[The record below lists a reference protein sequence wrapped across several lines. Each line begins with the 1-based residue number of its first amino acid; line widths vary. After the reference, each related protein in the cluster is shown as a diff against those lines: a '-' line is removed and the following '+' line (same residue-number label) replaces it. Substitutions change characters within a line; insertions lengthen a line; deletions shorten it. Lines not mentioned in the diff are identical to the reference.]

1 MLLSKR
7 HCKEY
12 VCRITRIRQREKSFN
27 EFNHLKRDKSDIA
40 IIPDRSVNDRYHKG
54 SLFTKSRLHRGMK
67 IKLNKVYI
75 RKHYGFII
83 IGFFRCLCII
93 KLIAMIKDMGK
104 LIIRR
109 TEGCNIQLHMI
120 CHIKFL

>member
-12 VCRITRIRQREKSFN
+12 VCRIIRIRQREKSFN

-67 IKLNKVYI
+67 INIRFTSVNIMVLLLLDFFAVYV
-75 RKHYGFII
+75 
-83 IGFFRCLCII
+83 
-93 KLIAMIKDMGK
+93 
-104 LIIRR
+104 
-109 TEGCNIQLHMI
+109 
-120 CHIKFL
+120 